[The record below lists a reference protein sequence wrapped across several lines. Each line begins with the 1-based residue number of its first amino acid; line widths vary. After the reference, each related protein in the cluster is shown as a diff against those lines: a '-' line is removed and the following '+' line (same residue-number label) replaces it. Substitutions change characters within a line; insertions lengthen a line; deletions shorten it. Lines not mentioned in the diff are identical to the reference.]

1 MLECIIKYYLQ
12 ILVMYQLLPDNVL
25 LTKCL
30 LTNKY
35 KKASFDHKFK
45 PKKYSNIYMKY
56 TNTAQQLKMHKR
68 GHFKRYL

>member
-1 MLECIIKYYLQ
+1 
-12 ILVMYQLLPDNVL
+12 MYQLLPDNVL

-35 KKASFDHKFK
+35 KKASFDHEFK

-56 TNTAQQLKMHKR
+56 TNTAQQ
-68 GHFKRYL
+68 